1 MFAKSAGLPI
11 SAADRAK
18 VVVKTLFS
26 SLSALLF
33 LGEDIAGRGVAESK
47 DKYERAGY
55 VLPGEGWGLDEQRI
69 LDIDCFI
76 L

>member
-1 MFAKSAGLPI
+1 
-11 SAADRAK
+11 
-18 VVVKTLFS
+18 VKTLFS

-33 LGEDIAGRGVAESK
+33 PGEDIAGRGVAESK

-55 VLPGEGWGLDEQRI
+55 VLLGEGWGLDEQRI